1 MPRMV
6 CGNCDWI
13 HYENPRIIV
22 SAVCFWGQ
30 KVLLCRRAI
39 PPRYGFWTLPGGFME
54 IGETTEEAAVREV
67 WEETGATVEIERLF
81 ATYSVPRIGQVHLVY
96 LARMT
101 TPDFQAG
108 VESLQVDLFP
118 ADEPSIPWED
128 LAFPVNEW
136 TFQDL
141 FSQHGRSQT
150 VPFTTRPE
158 HLLQRMSSVP
168 YHPDFPPPSHSLPS
182 SETT

>member
-1 MPRMV
+1 
-6 CGNCDWI
+6 
-13 HYENPRIIV
+13 
-22 SAVCFWGQ
+22 
-30 KVLLCRRAI
+30 
-39 PPRYGFWTLPGGFME
+39 ME
-54 IGETTEEAAVREV
+54 IGETAEEAAAREV
-67 WEETGATVEIERLF
+67 LEEAGATVEIERLF

-101 TPDFQAG
+101 APDFHAG

-136 TFQDL
+136 TFRDL
-141 FSQHGRSQT
+141 FSQHGQT
-150 VPFTTRPE
+150 QNIPFTTRPE

-168 YHPDFPPPSHSLPS
+168 YHPDFPPPGHSSSS